1 MRLTP
6 TTRLPVPQVRTP
18 PPSPSPSAV
27 SARSRRLAV
36 ALVVCVVIQLGLL
49 AFSLISPDRLARLF
63 GNPEDLH
70 QGWTLGLQTVGLLL
84 SLVALWRV
92 ALMARYRV
100 VGDVGDASLPHL
112 TVLVPAYNEGRQ
124 VLSTLR
130 SLAASDYP
138 AERLEIIAIDDG
150 SQDDTW
156 SWIRRGESEL
166 KGVVTA
172 VRCARNGGKKH
183 ALAQGVR
190 RARGEVIVTVDS
202 DSEVLPDTLRL
213 LVAPLVVDPE
223 CGAVAGNVR
232 VLNRHAG
239 ALPRMLDACF
249 TASFDFGRA
258 GESMVGGVLCCPG
271 ALSAW
276 RTSIFQGVLDE
287 WLGQTF
293 FGQPAMIG
301 EDRALTNLV
310 LRTGATVRYQS
321 NAIVLTQVPTTA
333 RTLCKMFVRWG
344 RSNVRESIVM
354 AAFVFGLRDT
364 RGRRRLALQALYVA
378 SVVSTLISS
387 LVFIPTLVALAMQP
401 LLVPLF
407 AVLTLVAAI
416 PTTVITLAVRDRRTA
431 MWAIPWGVYS
441 TLVTAWIPLWSLLTM
456 HRSGWLTRSAPVLRQ
471 VPALAPAVSDR
482 EARAA

>member
-1 MRLTP
+1 M
-6 TTRLPVPQVRTP
+6 
-18 PPSPSPSAV
+18 
-27 SARSRRLAV
+27 
-36 ALVVCVVIQLGLL
+36 ALGICVVVQLGLL
-49 AFSLISPDRLARLF
+49 AFTVLSPERLAQLV
-63 GNPEDLH
+63 GEPEL
-70 QGWTLGLQTVGLLL
+70 QRGWTLGFQAVGLVLTA
-84 SLVALWRV
+84 VALWRV

-100 VGDVGDASLPHL
+100 VGDVGDARLPRL

-138 AERLEIIAIDDG
+138 AGKLEIIAIDDG

-156 SWIRRGESEL
+156 SWIRRGEGEL
-166 KGVVTA
+166 KGLVTA
-172 VRCARNGGKKH
+172 VRCGRNGGKKH

-213 LVAPLVVDPE
+213 LVAPLVIDPE

-249 TASFDFGRA
+249 TTSFDFGRA

-276 RTSIFQGVLDE
+276 RTSLFQGVLDE
-287 WLGQTF
+287 WLAQTF

-310 LRTGATVRYQS
+310 LRSGATVRYQS

-354 AAFVFGLRDT
+354 AAFVFGLRDAK
-364 RGRRRLALQALYVA
+364 GRRRLALQALYVA
-378 SVVSTLISS
+378 SVVSTLVSAFAFVPS
-387 LVFIPTLVALAMQP
+387 LLALVLQP
-401 LLVPLF
+401 VLVPLF
-407 AVLTLVAAI
+407 VVLTLVAAI
-416 PTTVITLAVRDRRTA
+416 PATVVTLAVRDRRTA

-441 TLVTAWIPLWSLLTM
+441 TLVTAWIPLWSLLTL
-456 HRSGWLTRSAPVLRQ
+456 HRSGWLTRTA
-471 VPALAPAVSDR
+471 PALREVTSLASAVNER

>member
-1 MRLTP
+1 M
-6 TTRLPVPQVRTP
+6 
-18 PPSPSPSAV
+18 
-27 SARSRRLAV
+27 
-36 ALVVCVVIQLGLL
+36 ALVVCVVVQLFLL
-49 AFSLISPDRLARLF
+49 AFTVLSPERLARLL
-63 GNPEDLH
+63 DLTLQH
-70 QGWTLGLQTVGLLL
+70 QGWSVGFQVIGLLL
-84 SLVALWRV
+84 SVVAFGRV

-100 VGDVGDASLPHL
+100 VDDVGDARLPRL

-138 AERLEIIAIDDG
+138 EGKLEIIAIDDG

-166 KGVVTA
+166 PSLVTA

-213 LVAPLVVDPE
+213 LVAPLVVDAD

-249 TASFDFGRA
+249 TTSFDFGRA
-258 GESMVGGVLCCPG
+258 GESMVGGVMCCPG

-276 RTSIFQGVLDE
+276 RADIFKGSLDE

-310 LRTGATVRYQS
+310 LRTGSTVRYQS

-333 RTLCKMFVRWG
+333 RQLCKMFVRWG

-354 AAFVFGLRDT
+354 AAFVFGLRDS
-364 RGRRRLALQALYVA
+364 RGKRRIALQALYLA
-378 SVVSTLISS
+378 SVLSLLVSALLFVPSILA
-387 LVFIPTLVALAMQP
+387 LVLQPVLLPLFVALTLASTIP
-401 LLVPLF
+401 ALV
-407 AVLTLVAAI
+407 V
-416 PTTVITLAVRDRRTA
+416 TLAVRDRRTA
-431 MWAIPWGVYS
+431 MWAIPWGIYS

-456 HRSGWLTRSAPVLRQ
+456 HRSGWLTRTPSTALRQ
-471 VPALAPAVSDR
+471 VLPR
-482 EARAA
+482 ERTAEVEIRAA